1 MQGHAP
7 PPVISL
13 NQVAADVAA
22 ALLFSTR
29 LPLPRAATIT
39 GADLARASWALPL
52 AGAVVGLIAAV
63 VYWLARL
70 ADVPPF
76 PAAGLAVVASLVV
89 TGCLHEDGLADVAD
103 SFGASTRERKLE
115 IMRDSKIG
123 TYGVCALFMSL
134 LLRSAALAS
143 IADPA
148 LAAPAL
154 VAAHTAARA
163 SMPLFMRW
171 VPPARDDG
179 LSAGVGTPPRAS
191 AIIAVLIGMVALGVG
206 LGPAAGVCA
215 IALMA
220 AAFAALAGLSIR
232 QIGGQTG
239 DVLGALEQ
247 IGEIIILLVAAAN
260 MGG

>member
-39 GADLARASWALPL
+39 GTDIARASWALPV
-52 AGAVVGLIAAV
+52 AGAIVGLIAAA

-76 PAAGLAVVASLVV
+76 PAAGLTVVASLVV

-103 SFGASTRERKLE
+103 SFGASARERKLE

-134 LLRSAALAS
+134 LLRSSALAS
-143 IADPA
+143 IAEPE
-148 LAAPAL
+148 LAAPVL
-154 VAAHTAARA
+154 VAAHMAGRA
-163 SMPLFMRW
+163 GMPLFMRL
-171 VPPARDDG
+171 VPPARADG
-179 LSAGVGTPPRAS
+179 LSVGVGTPPRAS
-191 AIIAVLIGMVALGVG
+191 ATAAVLIGIVALAVG

-215 IALMA
+215 FALIAA
-220 AAFAALAGLSIR
+220 GFASLAWLSVR

-247 IGEIIILLVAAAN
+247 IGEIVVLLVAAAN
-260 MGG
+260 VGG

>member
-1 MQGHAP
+1 
-7 PPVISL
+7 
-13 NQVAADVAA
+13 
-22 ALLFSTR
+22 
-29 LPLPRAATIT
+29 
-39 GADLARASWALPL
+39 
-52 AGAVVGLIAAV
+52 
-63 VYWLARL
+63 
-70 ADVPPF
+70 
-76 PAAGLAVVASLVV
+76 LAVVASLVV

-148 LAAPAL
+148 LAVPAL

-191 AIIAVLIGMVALGVG
+191 AIIAVLIGIVALGVG
-206 LGPAAGVCA
+206 LGAAAGVCA
-215 IALMA
+215 LALMA
-220 AAFAALAGLSIR
+220 AAFAALAWLSVR

-247 IGEIIILLVAAAN
+247 IGEIVILLVAAAN
-260 MGG
+260 SG